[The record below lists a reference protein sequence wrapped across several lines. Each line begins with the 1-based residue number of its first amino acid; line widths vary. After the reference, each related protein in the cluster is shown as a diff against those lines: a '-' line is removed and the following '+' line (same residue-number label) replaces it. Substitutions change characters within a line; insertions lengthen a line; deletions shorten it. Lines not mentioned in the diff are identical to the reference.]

1 MKTNLSI
8 KSVVGKSAVSAV
20 LLSQLIGSSLFA
32 KTATK
37 CASPSLKSF
46 NAYGI
51 NSAKDVY
58 AQLNNIFKF
67 PNYFG
72 NNKDALF
79 DYLTT
84 DFNQSYVIVCEN
96 TDLVSSKQAA
106 GIYEVLS
113 VIEEAQQ
120 EYGVCVQLDKDS
132 CGVIKN
138 KAGFV
143 TGKNKQACIQDC
155 IAAYDKPGAALKA
168 CVSKCQ

>member
-1 MKTNLSI
+1 MKSILSTGAI
-8 KSVVGKSAVSAV
+8 ATVLFISQMLMTSEVFATTAV
-20 LLSQLIGSSLFA
+20 
-32 KTATK
+32 K

-51 NSAKDVY
+51 NSAKDMY
-58 AQLNNIFKF
+58 AQLNNIFEF

-84 DFNQSYVIVCEN
+84 DFNQSYTIVCEN
-96 TDLVSSKQAA
+96 TDLVSPKQAA
-106 GIYEVLS
+106 GIYDVLS

-120 EYGVCVQLDKDS
+120 GYGVCVQLDKDS
-132 CGVIKN
+132 CNVIKN
-138 KAGFV
+138 KAGV
-143 TGKNKQACIQDC
+143 ATSNNSKQACIQDC